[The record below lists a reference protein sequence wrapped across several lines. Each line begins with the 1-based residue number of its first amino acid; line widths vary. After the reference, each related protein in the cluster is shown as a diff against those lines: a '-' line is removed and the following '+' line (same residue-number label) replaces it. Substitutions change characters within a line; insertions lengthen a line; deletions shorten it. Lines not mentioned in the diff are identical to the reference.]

1 MVCTRIGS
9 GDDFEHNISSFML
22 EMKETAYICKR
33 VTEKSLVLVDE
44 LGRATSNE
52 DGISIAWAVGE
63 HLLKTKAYSFFVT
76 HYGGLCK
83 LQDLYGNVNSVSFG
97 KSGGGGGVLDYD
109 HKLTTGRCNVSSSY
123 GIDMAAKCGW
133 PTEVINTAHT
143 VRDVIVEKNG
153 GDGDVKLDIG
163 LGVKELEMV
172 EAVEELGKKLILL
185 QGGALG
191 DAAMREF
198 LGSIA
203 ITDVDVDVK
212 ELKLW
217 VEAQ

>member
-1 MVCTRIGS
+1 
-9 GDDFEHNISSFML
+9 
-22 EMKETAYICKR
+22 
-33 VTEKSLVLVDE
+33 
-44 LGRATSNE
+44 
-52 DGISIAWAVGE
+52 
-63 HLLKTKAYSFFVT
+63 
-76 HYGGLCK
+76 
-83 LQDLYGNVNSVSFG
+83 
-97 KSGGGGGVLDYD
+97 
-109 HKLTTGRCNVSSSY
+109 
-123 GIDMAAKCGW
+123 MAAKCGW